1 MTYRMD
7 EMSWSEFDQR
17 RKETNTIIVPTGA
30 VEIYGP
36 HLPMGADG
44 IAAMAVAER
53 VAEKTGA
60 LIAPLL
66 PLGESSSLTCYPG
79 TLTISR
85 ETLQTVIKEVFLQLI
100 NYGFK
105 NFLFITGHA
114 GNVDPISYY
123 CRKYQAE
130 YGIRCGQVD
139 WWRFT
144 NANGGDVFELKGY
157 MAHGHAS
164 ECGTSVML
172 YLRPDLVHMER
183 ATRIEPDAELYTAYS
198 DFVRYVPFDAKTPN
212 ATVGDACIGT
222 VEKGEKIVNKC
233 VDRIVEYMKYEFDLA

>member
-17 RKETNTIIVPTGA
+17 RKETDTIIVPTGA

-66 PLGESSSLTCYPG
+66 PLGESSSLTCFPG

-85 ETLQTVIKEVFLQLI
+85 ETLQTVINEVFLQLI

-114 GNVDPISYY
+114 GNVDPINYY
-123 CRKYQAE
+123 ARKYQTQ
-130 YGIRCGQVD
+130 YNIRCGQVD

-144 NANGGDVFELKGY
+144 NANGSDIFELKGH

-183 ATRIEPDAELYTAYS
+183 ADRVEPDQSYYTEFA
-198 DFVRYVPFDAKTPN
+198 DFIRYVPFEAKTSN
-212 ATVGDACIGT
+212 AIVGDATLGT
-222 VEKGEKIVNKC
+222 AEKGKQIVDRC
-233 VDRIVEYMKYEFDLA
+233 VERIVEYMRFEFKL